1 MYIVIGDKS
10 CSVFRPVTMSILPP
24 KINLDSPRYD
34 QSTYWGRAKH
44 FFLTTNPLNLLA
56 SPAQMEAAKKTVEKY
71 KRDELTDISEDD
83 LWAAKQLVDSAY
95 HPETGEISSL
105 SPWLCNWHCSPLSL
119 VEGQPCFALI
129 GRDGS

>member
-1 MYIVIGDKS
+1 MIGDKS

-56 SPAQMEAAKKTVEKY
+56 SPAQMEAAKETVEKY
-71 KRDELTDISEDD
+71 KKGELTDISEDD

-95 HPETGEISSL
+95 HPETGETSSL
-105 SPWLCNWHCSPLSL
+105 SSWLCNWQSSPLSL

-129 GRDGS
+129 G